1 MRRLKQIK
9 KNACPVRLQFRWRFA
24 VYGMSVLPRRG
35 VCSRSSPREGVSVAS
50 AVALA
55 VVTQEA
61 TDKDGNELRK
71 NLTQRA
77 AVVIRKPL
85 TLQRLTRA
93 QEITDASSVVTQE
106 TTLEDSVRN
115 GCVYLLQSLSPS
127 VSPSG
132 NGCSEDST
140 AIYLRG
146 QAP

>member
-1 MRRLKQIK
+1 
-9 KNACPVRLQFRWRFA
+9 
-24 VYGMSVLPRRG
+24 MSVLPRRG

-71 NLTQRA
+71 NLAQRV

-93 QEITDASSVVTQE
+93 GLPEPLTEPSYGAGQHRYGRFKRCDA
-106 TTLEDSVRN
+106 
-115 GCVYLLQSLSPS
+115 
-127 VSPSG
+127 G
-132 NGCSEDST
+132 NY
-140 AIYLRG
+140 A
-146 QAP
+146 